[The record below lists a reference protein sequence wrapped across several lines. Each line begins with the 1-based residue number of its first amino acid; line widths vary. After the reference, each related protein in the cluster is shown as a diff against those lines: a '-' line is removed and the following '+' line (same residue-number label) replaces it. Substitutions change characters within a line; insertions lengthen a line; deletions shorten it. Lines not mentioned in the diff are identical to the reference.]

1 VSRWNPGFVEDLSQ
15 HEGDVESVSANLVE
29 AARRKLENSVVL
41 SATKDDLRMNTL
53 PSMAPMSPFSGGMA
67 PISEAEGG
75 TPAKSPIRPP
85 RRRVRIVSTPAG
97 KRQDMF
103 GEVAPEGSGFQP
115 SASVRA
121 RARRQKTLSTPLT
134 GNMFGDTAAAVV
146 LAPGEVLLNVTD
158 AEGKKMRVRV
168 DEELY
173 KKMKESTVP
182 LTLQEAK
189 KETIFAGEFLD
200 GFVRKEGR
208 SRTLSNLS
216 DKL

>member
-1 VSRWNPGFVEDLSQ
+1 M
-15 HEGDVESVSANLVE
+15 
-29 AARRKLENSVVL
+29 
-41 SATKDDLRMNTL
+41 T
-53 PSMAPMSPFSGGMA
+53 

-75 TPAKSPIRPP
+75 SPAKSSIRPP
-85 RRRVRIVSTPAG
+85 KRRVRIVSTPAG
-97 KRQDMF
+97 NKQDMF
-103 GEVAPEGSGFQP
+103 GVVAPEGSSGFQP

-121 RARRQKTLSTPLT
+121 RARRQKTLSSPLT
-134 GNMFGDTAAAVV
+134 GNMFDDTAAVA
-146 LAPGEVLLNVTD
+146 LGPGEVLLNVTD

-173 KKMKESTVP
+173 KKMKENTVP

-208 SRTLSNLS
+208 SRTMSNLS

>member
-85 RRRVRIVSTPAG
+85 RRRVR
-97 KRQDMF
+97 
-103 GEVAPEGSGFQP
+103 
-115 SASVRA
+115 
-121 RARRQKTLSTPLT
+121 RRQEGMRLGLVLQRAQAVTLW
-134 GNMFGDTAAAVV
+134 M
-146 LAPGEVLLNVTD
+146 E
-158 AEGKKMRVRV
+158 KVR
-168 DEELY
+168 
-173 KKMKESTVP
+173 TR
-182 LTLQEAK
+182 
-189 KETIFAGEFLD
+189 FL
-200 GFVRKEGR
+200 
-208 SRTLSNLS
+208 SH
-216 DKL
+216 